1 MIAQV
6 YLANLRSEQYKH
18 RIIREINRI
27 KDVRVLE
34 LDMNT
39 QILLF
44 QYNTTLAYKKV
55 EKELWRLGYPMV
67 DTTTKVA
74 SEKRTPASQAKRL
87 LEI

>member
-18 RIIREINRI
+18 RIIRELNRI
-27 KDVRVLE
+27 KDIRVLE
-34 LDMNT
+34 LDMDT
-39 QILLF
+39 KTLLF
-44 QYNTTLAYKKV
+44 QYNTTMAYKKV

-74 SEKRTPASQAKRL
+74 SEKRTPAPLRKRL